1 MNDRIYELKKL
12 LQDDPEDTF
21 LHYALGL
28 EYVKKGDPELA
39 LEQFEILLNKYPE
52 YLPVYYQA
60 AQLYLERGDY
70 QKARN
75 TYENGMVLARRLH
88 EMKTFQELS
97 NAYNN
102 FLHNMDE

>member
-1 MNDRIYELKKL
+1 MNDRINELKKL

-28 EYVKKGDPELA
+28 EYIKKGDPELA
-39 LEQFEILLNKYPE
+39 LERFEILLNKYPE

-60 AQLYLERGDY
+60 AQLYLENGDY
-70 QKARN
+70 QKAQN
-75 TYENGMVLARRLH
+75 TFENGMVLARRLQ
-88 EMKTFQELS
+88 EMKTYQELA

-102 FLHNMDE
+102 FLYDMDE

>member
-1 MNDRIYELKKL
+1 MNDRISELKKL

-28 EYVKKGDPELA
+28 EYIKKGDSEVA
-39 LEQFEILLNKYPE
+39 LECFEILLNKYPE

-60 AQLYLERGDY
+60 AQLYLEKGED
-70 QKARN
+70 QKAQS
-75 TYENGMVLARRLH
+75 TYEKGMILAGRLQ
-88 EMKTFQELS
+88 EMKTYQELS

-102 FLHNMDE
+102 LLNDMNE